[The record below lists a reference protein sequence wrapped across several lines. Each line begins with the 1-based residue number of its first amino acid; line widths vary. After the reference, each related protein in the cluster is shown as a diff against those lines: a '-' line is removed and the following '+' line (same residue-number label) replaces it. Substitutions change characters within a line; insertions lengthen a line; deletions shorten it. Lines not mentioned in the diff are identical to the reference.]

1 MDGLR
6 PVVDFDSI
14 KWLKSNGSNL
24 TCSMGLMP
32 DDLKTTATSPP
43 ENPNSD
49 LVHYL
54 PFQNKRDVEINR
66 NKGELKKTKQ

>member
-1 MDGLR
+1 MDWLR

-14 KWLKSNGSNL
+14 KSLKSNGSNL

-32 DDLKTTATSPP
+32 DDFKTTSPP

-54 PFQNKRDVEINR
+54 PFQNIRDVEINK
-66 NKGELKKTKQ
+66 NKGGLKN